1 MRIFDGG
8 LIVLYNRAT
17 EENNKLKARYEQAKE
32 ETENLVSI
40 TKRLNHVMHTLKV
53 KLINFSL
60 TVAERE
66 NRGEPG
72 QVC

>member
-1 MRIFDGG
+1 MRIFDDG

-40 TKRLNHVMHTLKV
+40 TKRLNRVMHTLKV
-53 KLINFSL
+53 KLINFFL

-72 QVC
+72 QVR